1 MDKMSY
7 QQARYIRNHSLANL
21 LAGELSS
28 GEGFGKSVKKVVGL
42 KTKAKIT
49 GIKEKIDPLNIIKML
64 TFGSNLAPALLGRIL
79 GRSQKDI
86 QNFAGRSRLVGDKAT
101 KVGKLPSQED
111 TSGLTETLHK
121 IYSFMKKSQEH
132 DTLMREKTNNFR
144 EQKQLED
151 DRRNKELI
159 KALGATGTST
169 KVTKDKKPGGGLLD
183 GLISAFDG
191 LMDWVKDLLS
201 PILKIWNDVSEFF
214 SGKLWRTLLTAGEW
228 LIKALL
234 SPEAL
239 IAALIGAGLIATVL
253 AGQALAEKLEKYQ
266 EDKAREQGGEPA
278 VQALKKQRESIDHTQ
293 DSMGVVQNED
303 LDNATDEKEIAI
315 KRKQDLIAQF
325 MAKEGYS
332 RWQGFWDRHTGKYT
346 FAKGTKSDGDPPPP
360 ELLKKANDYADSIVN
375 AGPIT
380 GVSTEAAQKS
390 RSDFAAQD
398 PRRTDSK
405 SENVTPTTTTATA
418 TDTSTPVTPT
428 TTTATATDTSKP
440 TTSATEM
447 SPTPP
452 SSAVT
457 PASRENQMLQLQAQA
472 SSSSSSTV
480 TNNVVSSSVSK
491 PQNNTVGID
500 IPAVRNTEDTFRR
513 LSINST
519 RLV

>member
-1 MDKMSY
+1 
-7 QQARYIRNHSLANL
+7 
-21 LAGELSS
+21 
-28 GEGFGKSVKKVVGL
+28 
-42 KTKAKIT
+42 
-49 GIKEKIDPLNIIKML
+49 
-64 TFGSNLAPALLGRIL
+64 
-79 GRSQKDI
+79 
-86 QNFAGRSRLVGDKAT
+86 
-101 KVGKLPSQED
+101 
-111 TSGLTETLHK
+111 
-121 IYSFMKKSQEH
+121 
-132 DTLMREKTNNFR
+132 
-144 EQKQLED
+144 
-151 DRRNKELI
+151 
-159 KALGATGTST
+159 
-169 KVTKDKKPGGGLLD
+169 
-183 GLISAFDG
+183 
-191 LMDWVKDLLS
+191 MDWVKDLLS

-293 DSMGVVQNED
+293 DEIGVVQNED

-380 GVSTEAAQKS
+380 GVSTESAQKS

-398 PRRTDSK
+398 PRRTDKK

-418 TDTSTPVTPT
+418 TDTSTPDTPT
-428 TTTATATDTSKP
+428 TNATATDASKP

-457 PASRENQMLQLQAQA
+457 PASRENQMLQLQAQT